1 MKFFRGLIGLHD
13 TFYQAILTR
22 HNTFGLILDIVRE
35 TMPRDNLLNSACLE
49 LFECIRRENIKTLI
63 VHVVEKY
70 HEKLLSIVY
79 VDTFINLV
87 NRYEQMQGYGAD
99 AEFTL
104 SARGEEAQAPRTQP
118 TGQRWSGV
126 GEMDAAEEAYFNTSD
141 DEEEVSTVLKSY
153 VSRYANQLQWQQ
165 TNPNTARDRPAL
177 PPLPAN
183 KPLVDYPDDDD
194 DDAMD
199 TQMDSTQA
207 QKQEEKPVRQ
217 EICATQ
223 DPSMRPTTPP
233 SQPPPERLSEK
244 RRREEEDED
253 ELVKLTS
260 GGPKRRS
267 STSSNSGSAGFLRR
281 KRSIEK
287 GNTQSTNNV
296 SAPPK
301 KISINIGAKS
311 SNNTTTTTSSEK
323 EN

>member
-1 MKFFRGLIGLHD
+1 
-13 TFYQAILTR
+13 
-22 HNTFGLILDIVRE
+22 
-35 TMPRDNLLNSACLE
+35 MPRDNLLNSACLE
-49 LFECIRRENIKTLI
+49 LFECIRRENIKTLV

-70 HEKLLSIVY
+70 REKLLSIVY

-118 TGQRWSGV
+118 NGQRWTGV

-141 DEEEVSTVLKSY
+141 DEEE
-153 VSRYANQLQWQQ
+153 WQQ
-165 TNPNTARDRPAL
+165 NNPNTARDRSTLA
-177 PPLPAN
+177 PLPAT

-194 DDAMD
+194 EDAMD
-199 TQMDSTQA
+199 TQIDSTQA
-207 QKQEEKPVRQ
+207 QKQEKPARQ
-217 EICATQ
+217 EIRATQ

-281 KRSIEK
+281 KKSIEK
-287 GNTQSTNNV
+287 GNTQSTNSV

>member
-70 HEKLLSIVY
+70 REKLLSIVY

-104 SARGEEAQAPRTQP
+104 SARGEESQAPKTQP
-118 TGQRWSGV
+118 NGQRWSGV

-141 DEEEVSTVLKSY
+141 DEEDVSTLLKLY
-153 VSRYANQLQWQQ
+153 VSPYANQLQWQQ
-165 TNPNTARDRPAL
+165 TNPDTAQDRPAL
-177 PPLPAN
+177 PPLPAA

-194 DDAMD
+194 EDVMD
-199 TQMDSTQA
+199 TQMDPTQS
-207 QKQEEKPVRQ
+207 QKQEEKHVKQ
-217 EICATQ
+217 NICATQ
-223 DPSMRPTTPP
+223 DPNLRHTTPP

-287 GNTQSTNNV
+287 GNTQSTNSV

-301 KISINIGAKS
+301 KISINIGAKP
-311 SNNTTTTTSSEK
+311 NNTTTTTSSEK

>member
-70 HEKLLSIVY
+70 RGKLLSIVY

-104 SARGEEAQAPRTQP
+104 SARGEETQAPRTQP
-118 TGQRWSGV
+118 NGRWPGV

-153 VSRYANQLQWQQ
+153 ILVMLISYSGS
-165 TNPNTARDRPAL
+165 
-177 PPLPAN
+177 
-183 KPLVDYPDDDD
+183 KP
-194 DDAMD
+194 
-199 TQMDSTQA
+199 
-207 QKQEEKPVRQ
+207 
-217 EICATQ
+217 
-223 DPSMRPTTPP
+223 TPILRGTGLLFHLF
-233 SQPPPERLSEK
+233 QPP
-244 RRREEEDED
+244 
-253 ELVKLTS
+253 
-260 GGPKRRS
+260 
-267 STSSNSGSAGFLRR
+267 NH
-281 KRSIEK
+281 
-287 GNTQSTNNV
+287 
-296 SAPPK
+296 
-301 KISINIGAKS
+301 
-311 SNNTTTTTSSEK
+311 
-323 EN
+323 

>member
-70 HEKLLSIVY
+70 REKLLSIVY

-177 PPLPAN
+177 PPLPAT

-194 DDAMD
+194 EEAMD

-207 QKQEEKPVRQ
+207 QKQEEKPNRQ
-217 EICATQ
+217 EIRTTQ
-223 DPSMRPTTPP
+223 DPSIRPTTPP